1 MDVQTNLKKVL
12 KDIPPHVRLVAVS
25 KTKPVE
31 MIQAAYDFGQRDF
44 GENKAQDMAAKF
56 PQLPQDIH
64 WHFIGHLQTNK
75 GLQPPCFVSV

>member
-31 MIQAAYDFGQRDF
+31 MIQTAYDFGQRDF
-44 GENKAQDMAAKF
+44 GENKAQDMAANF
-56 PQLPQDIH
+56 HSHRRRDTLVRVGSRI
-64 WHFIGHLQTNK
+64 FGTR
-75 GLQPPCFVSV
+75 G